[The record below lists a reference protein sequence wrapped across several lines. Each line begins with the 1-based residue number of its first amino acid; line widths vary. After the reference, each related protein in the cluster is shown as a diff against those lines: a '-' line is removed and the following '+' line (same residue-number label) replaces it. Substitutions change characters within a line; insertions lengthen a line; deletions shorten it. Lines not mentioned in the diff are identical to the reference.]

1 MGAETIEALDHHF
14 TLWLNESSNWRTLG
28 GYEIPA
34 TGAVTWFDQGKPWAV
49 FTVEH
54 VVLNADVNQ
63 LIREGSQ

>member
-1 MGAETIEALDHHF
+1 M
-14 TLWLNESSNWRTLG
+14 
-28 GYEIPA
+28 
-34 TGAVTWFDQGKPWAV
+34 FDQGKPWAV